1 MTESTP
7 DVFSLPMRVYIEDTD
22 AGGIVYHAK
31 YLHFME
37 RARTEWVR
45 SFGVGLR
52 DGLSDNISY
61 VVQKLS
67 IHYGV
72 PAKLDDQ
79 LNVTAEPVS
88 HGRVWMNFRQRVL
101 RASDQKELASADV
114 RVACVALDSGR
125 PRRLPPAMAELLE
138 QSQKPV

>member
-1 MTESTP
+1 MTESASAP
-7 DVFSLPMRVYIEDTD
+7 FSLPLRVYIEDTD

-45 SFGVGLR
+45 SYGVGLR
-52 DGLSDNISY
+52 DGLGQNISY

-79 LNVTAEPVS
+79 LLVTTEPTGF
-88 HGRVWMNFRQRVL
+88 GRVWMNFRQRVL
-101 RASDQKELASADV
+101 RASDNKELASADV
-114 RVACVALDSGR
+114 RVACIALDSGR
-125 PRRLPPAMAELLE
+125 PRRLPPAMAELLS
-138 QSQKPV
+138 QSHKPV